1 MNCHHFVFNPNIK
14 INTDNIAAVCLCFF
28 FQADLAQT
36 FSLQAVRV
44 RATSALNDILM
55 ICSLIFLVLIS
66 PFLL

>member
-1 MNCHHFVFNPNIK
+1 MFM
-14 INTDNIAAVCLCFF
+14 FF

-55 ICSLIFLVLIS
+55 ICSHFLVLIS